1 MKAPRIL
8 SATLPLILILC
19 FCSISRAGDTFA
31 IVGGGAKY
39 QNVVGVAKNGAPF
52 TSIQAALDSITDAA
66 DGNRYLVVVGPGTY
80 QEQVQLKE
88 WVDVRG
94 ASRQATKITS
104 AGGDSETTATVLG
117 ADHSG
122 ISNLTIEST
131 GDFIPVS
138 VAVYNN
144 GVSPRLDRLDIIVQG
159 FDAINKTGVWNYT
172 NASPEISDLSIQIT
186 GAGDN
191 CNAFGIR
198 NQEYSSPRIRNTTIA
213 VNSGSWQGNLYGVYN
228 YSNNESEMH
237 NLDIF
242 ITGPSSGDTAAG
254 IHNESSSGVITQCRI
269 TTTDGGE
276 DVYGVHNLSS
286 SASLTDTQIT
296 MNSTAGRAFYGV
308 YNETS
313 DGAVLR
319 NLKIDIDATTS
330 SFNIGV
336 NNYQSSPTLSNLK
349 LTVGGSN
356 AWDAGV
362 YNANS
367 SPVMEYC
374 SIQLDNSST
383 GNDKGIYN
391 VSNSSPT
398 LLFCD
403 ARGGNYGMHNFYMAS
418 TTVAVNCQF
427 QGTDYPVRN
436 ETSYYIFL
444 TSCILESGG
453 TLSGS
458 YNHCTDCYDENGG
471 TVTCP

>member
-1 MKAPRIL
+1 
-8 SATLPLILILC
+8 
-19 FCSISRAGDTFA
+19 
-31 IVGGGAKY
+31 
-39 QNVVGVAKNGAPF
+39 
-52 TSIQAALDSITDAA
+52 
-66 DGNRYLVVVGPGTY
+66 
-80 QEQVQLKE
+80 
-88 WVDVRG
+88 
-94 ASRQATKITS
+94 
-104 AGGDSETTATVLG
+104 
-117 ADHSG
+117 
-122 ISNLTIEST
+122 
-131 GDFIPVS
+131 
-138 VAVYNN
+138 
-144 GVSPRLDRLDIIVQG
+144 
-159 FDAINKTGVWNYT
+159 
-172 NASPEISDLSIQIT
+172 
-186 GAGDN
+186 
-191 CNAFGIR
+191 
-198 NQEYSSPRIRNTTIA
+198 
-213 VNSGSWQGNLYGVYN
+213 
-228 YSNNESEMH
+228 MH

-296 MNSTAGRAFYGV
+296 MNSTAGSLPSMESTMRLQMVQCCAISRLIS
-308 YNETS
+308 TLPP
-313 DGAVLR
+313 AV
-319 NLKIDIDATTS
+319 S
-330 SFNIGV
+330 NIGV

-356 AWDAGV
+356 NWDAGV

-444 TSCILESGG
+444 TSCILESSG